1 MGVKLIP
8 DTIDRL
14 TSLTPEQRTLIVE
27 LLDEVMEGVAKSVV
41 DKFGERA
48 QKERAARYE
57 DLTGEQVNDVD
68 ERELEDL

>member
-48 QKERAARYE
+48 QKERATRYE